1 LTVCGDDSEVVHE
14 RAWAAAL
21 ALGTPRPDG
30 LSLPGGLVASGDV
43 A

>member
-1 LTVCGDDSEVVHE
+1 VVRE

-30 LSLPGGLVASGDV
+30 LALPAGVAS
-43 A
+43 